1 MQNIYSNAHR
11 SPQQGF
17 FHSRFALTLA
27 FVISPFFAAAAAAAT
42 AA

>member
-17 FHSRFALTLA
+17 SLTLA
-27 FVISPFFAAAAAAAT
+27 FMISPFFAAAAATNAA
-42 AA
+42 